1 MTVLTIRR
9 ENLLAAIV
17 GQKFRR
23 LLAASRTRHCFLCRR
38 RRAHRVEPATA
49 EVARVTA
56 EIRATKKNRQSVD
69 RDEPNRERLGTDA
82 RFAFFTLNS
91 SVHLL
96 DVGLFA
102 VIHSLAYARR
112 LFRSFVHCVFI
123 LLARE
128 IQRLADLVL
137 QLVIPRPAVHLRQT
151 WLLLVDAIG

>member
-1 MTVLTIRR
+1 MLH
-9 ENLLAAIV
+9 AP
-17 GQKFRR
+17 
-23 LLAASRTRHCFLCRR
+23 RTGYCFFCRGW
-38 RRAHRVEPATA
+38 RAQWVEPAA
-49 EVARVTA
+49 NEVARVTT
-56 EIRATKKNRQSVD
+56 EIRATKKNRQPVD

-112 LFRSFVHCVFI
+112 LFRFFVHCVFI

-128 IQRLADLVL
+128 IQRLAGLWRA
-137 QLVIPRPAVHLRQT
+137 PGGSRAAGGPP
-151 WLLLVDAIG
+151 